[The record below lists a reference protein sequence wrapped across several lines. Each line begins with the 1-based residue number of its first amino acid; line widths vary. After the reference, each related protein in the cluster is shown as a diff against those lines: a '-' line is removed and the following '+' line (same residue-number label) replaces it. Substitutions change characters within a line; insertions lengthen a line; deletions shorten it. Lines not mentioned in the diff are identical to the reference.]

1 MRLALENIVPDI
13 EVRGHDAAVV
23 VLAKTV
29 EVYIT
34 APVLV
39 CRVPLCRIDGPRSE
53 IVVEDSP
60 RLFCDIAVVEREGNS
75 VHAGEL

>member
-13 EVRGHDAAVV
+13 EVRGHNAAVV
-23 VLAKTV
+23 ILSEPV
-29 EVYIT
+29 EVYVA

-60 RLFCDIAVVEREGNS
+60 HLFCDIAVVERKGDS
-75 VHAGEL
+75 VHAG